1 MDKTILIAT
10 EKPFD
15 KKAIS
20 RIKRIIENS
29 REFDLKLL
37 QRYTEHSDLIR
48 AVKDVHAL
56 VVRSDKVTK
65 SVIDAANKLNV
76 IVRAGSGFDNIDLDA
91 ASGRGMVVM
100 NTPGQNANAV
110 AELSFG
116 LMLGLIRNK
125 YNGTP
130 GTELKEKRIGMH
142 GFGNIGKNMSRI
154 AKGFG
159 MKVHAFDPYI
169 DQELIKAYGVNV
181 CENVGELYREC
192 NFISINIPVNDETLK
207 SIDYNLLCKT
217 KKGTL
222 LLNTARKELINE
234 NDLLRIMEER
244 PGFLYASDVAP
255 NCQDVIMDKFKDRVL
270 FTLKKMGAQTAEA
283 NINAGV
289 AAVNQII
296 GYFKEGD
303 TTFQV
308 NLR

>member
-29 REFDLKLL
+29 PEFNLKLL

-65 SVIDAANKLNV
+65 SVIDAAHKLSV

-110 AELSFG
+110 AELAFG

-130 GTELKEKRIGMH
+130 GTELKEKSIGMH

-154 AKGFG
+154 AMGFG

-169 DQELIKAYGVNV
+169 DQEIIKAYGVNV
-181 CENVGELYREC
+181 CENVEELYREC
-192 NFISINIPVNDETLK
+192 NFISINIPINDETLK
-207 SIDYNLLCKT
+207 FIDYNLLYKT

-222 LLNTARKELINE
+222 LVNTARKELINE

-255 NCQDVIMDKFKDRVL
+255 NCQDVIKGKFKDRVL
-270 FTLKKMGAQTAEA
+270 FTVKKMGAQTAEA

-303 TTFQV
+303 ATFQV
-308 NLR
+308 N